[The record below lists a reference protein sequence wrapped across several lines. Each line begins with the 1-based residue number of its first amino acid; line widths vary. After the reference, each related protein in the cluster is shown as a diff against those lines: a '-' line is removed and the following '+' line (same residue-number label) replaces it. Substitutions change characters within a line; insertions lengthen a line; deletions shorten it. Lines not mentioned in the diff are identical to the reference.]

1 MLIFTPDKRRVL
13 NLYKYKRLEVDNV
26 TPGIINAI
34 ECYTA
39 MGARTEILAEYKTEE
54 RAKEVLLEIVR
65 AEARRSRMYAMPE
78 E

>member
-1 MLIFTPDKRRVL
+1 MLIFTPNKRRVL
-13 NLYKYKRLEVDNV
+13 NLYKYKRLEIDNDN
-26 TPGIINAI
+26 PGTINAI

-65 AEARRSRMYAMPE
+65 AEARGRRMYAMPE
-78 E
+78 K